1 MSNFAPCHTE
11 PKPVPHGL
19 ASLHWCNSI
28 DLLGVALSDGTV
40 TAYRWNETDGSK
52 KDWKRMWSNTV
63 DIAPAPAAA
72 AADRAVSSRLLLWQ
86 PDGRAAAVVSS
97 TSLHVLNVE
106 SGADIFQ
113 ASLSTADGGEHRV
126 VDGVWAQLSA
136 AAPAPAAAATAA
148 TAAAATEDRELHF
161 TDFLPPIPLFSE
173 GGGASN
179 GDEHDADADA
189 AAGELPLPSSS
200 ASSSSSSS
208 SKPSLSLIA
217 VLDVRGHIR

>member
-1 MSNFAPCHTE
+1 M
-11 PKPVPHGL
+11 PHGL

-63 DIAPAPAAA
+63 DSA
-72 AADRAVSSRLLLWQ
+72 AADRAASSRLLLWQ

-106 SGADIFQ
+106 SGADIFH

-126 VDGVWAQLSA
+126 VDGVWAQLTA
-136 AAPAPAAAATAA
+136 AAAPAAAAAA
-148 TAAAATEDRELHF
+148 EDRELHF

-179 GDEHDADADA
+179 GDEQDCDADA
-189 AAGELPLPSSS
+189 AAAEFPLPSTS
-200 ASSSSSSS
+200 ASNSSSS

-217 VLDVRGHIR
+217 VLDVRGRIR